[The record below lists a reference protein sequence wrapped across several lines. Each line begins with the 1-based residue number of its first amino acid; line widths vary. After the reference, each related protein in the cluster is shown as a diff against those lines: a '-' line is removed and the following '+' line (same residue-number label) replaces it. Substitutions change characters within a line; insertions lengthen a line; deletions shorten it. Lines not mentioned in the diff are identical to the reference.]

1 MATSFLES
9 RPGSEKTG
17 KERALFKMVGSRGQR
32 TSLIPRLRSVVV
44 LKRKFSTERL
54 PFNVKFFLS
63 CAVA

>member
-1 MATSFLES
+1 
-9 RPGSEKTG
+9 
-17 KERALFKMVGSRGQR
+17 MVGSRGQR
-32 TSLIPRLRSVVV
+32 TSLIPRLCSMVV